1 MKLKKLYEAVVAIGM
16 EADPREKKAIL
27 KTLDKKKKAYKDM
40 KKEEKEFFDVESLTS
55 PYADTRIL
63 NGTGNEEIK
72 TALIGIDMEVAEI
85 LLADRLSS
93 KGKKIDLV
101 IAHHP
106 EGKAYANFYEVMS
119 MQADILHKFGVP
131 INIAESLTESRMK
144 DVGRR
149 LMPVNHT
156 RASDAAKLLGIP
168 FMCMHTPADN
178 MVVDHLQN
186 LFDKKKPDTV
196 GDIMDMLKKIPE
208 YQEAMRNNAGPNIM
222 LGSKERRAGKVF
234 VDMTGGTEGS
244 KDIFRSLANSGVGTI
259 VAMHLSDE
267 HRKQAEKHHINV
279 VIAGHISSDNLGIN
293 LMLDEILKK
302 EKIKFIPCSGFRRF
316 ERNKK

>member
-1 MKLKKLYEAVVAIGM
+1 MKLKKLYEAVVAIGI

-40 KKEEKEFFDVESLTS
+40 KKEDKEFFDVESLTS

-196 GDIMDMLKKIPE
+196 GDIIDMLKEIPE

-267 HRKQAEKHHINV
+267 HRKQAEKYHINV

-302 EKIKFIPCSGFRRF
+302 EKIKFMPCSGFRRF